1 MRNGWRPLGAL
12 LAAYLAVAACGP
24 GPVTA
29 TATPAATST
38 GPVAV
43 EITDKTLGELQAVM
57 QAQRDALEKRD
68 LKAYQS
74 TFDGQRSALR
84 RCKQESFDIAGRQGV
99 AASAPKIVKV
109 TPYLTTY
116 ARAWSDEGSLGISR
130 IYFRK
135 VEGKWVQSEPS
146 DDEIGPEK
154 HTTVDTID
162 IDYWG
167 IDDDV
172 IDAFG
177 KGTLQARE
185 LVLQNLLS
193 DVRKPFGIRFYPTR
207 QVSGLQGCNVVG
219 FHIPNAAAEDKFIR
233 FFRYWFTPD
242 LKTLSPPTISFI
254 QHEALHWAQDQFSPG
269 ISARLDWWLV
279 EGWPDYIGQSR
290 TTEYKK
296 QTVCLTQAPTFKQLV
311 DGPRSDLP
319 DFPPEDAVRYYAFA
333 NTMVEYLYAQFGGAN
348 AYKQLL
354 TVYKSGV
361 DPKVNYPQVL
371 KVTPEEFYSGWMAFA
386 KKKYC

>member
-1 MRNGWRPLGAL
+1 MRKGLRPLRGLTAVV
-12 LAAYLAVAACGP
+12 LAVAACAP
-24 GPVTA
+24 GPI
-29 TATPAATST
+29 TATPAAS

-43 EITDKTLGELQAVM
+43 EITDKTLAEVQAVM
-57 QAQRDALEKRD
+57 QAQRDAVEKRD

-74 TFDGQRSALR
+74 TFDGQRAALR
-84 RCKQESFDIAGRQGV
+84 RCKGEAFDIAGRVGTGRALQV
-99 AASAPKIVKV
+99 VKV
-109 TPYLTTY
+109 EPYGGIY
-116 ARAWSDEGSLGISR
+116 ARAWIDAGVGFER
-130 IYFRK
+130 YYFRK
-135 VEGKWVQSEPS
+135 VEGRWVQSEPTDS
-146 DDEIGPEK
+146 EVGPEK

-167 IDDDV
+167 IDDDI
-172 IDAFG
+172 IDALG

-185 LVLQNLLS
+185 LVLANLLS

-207 QVSGLQGCNVVG
+207 STAGLQACNVVG
-219 FHIPNAAAEDKFIR
+219 FHIPNAAADDKFIR
-233 FFRYWFTPD
+233 FFRYGFMPD
-242 LKTLSPPTISFI
+242 LKALSPATISFI

-290 TTEYKK
+290 STEYKK
-296 QTVCLTQAPTFKQLV
+296 ATICGTPTPTFKQLV

-354 TVYKSGV
+354 TVYKTGV

-371 KVTPEEFYSGWMAFA
+371 KVTPEDFYSGWIAFA

>member
-1 MRNGWRPLGAL
+1 MRKGRRL
-12 LAAYLAVAACGP
+12 LRGLIGVSLAVAACAP

-29 TATPAATST
+29 TASPAAT
-38 GPVAV
+38 GPEAV
-43 EITDKTLGELQAVM
+43 EVTDKTLGEIQAVM
-57 QAQRDALEKRD
+57 TAQHDALEKRD
-68 LKAYQS
+68 LKAYQT
-74 TFDGQRSALR
+74 TFDGQRGALR
-84 RCKQESFDIAGRQGV
+84 RCKQESFDVAGRVGTSP
-99 AASAPKIVKV
+99 SAFKVIKV

-116 ARAWSDEGSLGISR
+116 ARAWVDEGSIGVSR
-130 IYFRK
+130 YYFRK
-135 VEGKWVQSEPS
+135 TEGRWIQSEPTDS
-146 DDEIGPEK
+146 EVGPEK

-172 IDAFG
+172 IDALG

-207 QVSGLQGCNVVG
+207 STQGVQGCNVVG
-219 FHIPNAAAEDKFIR
+219 FHIPNAAADDKFIR

-242 LKTLSPPTISFI
+242 LKLLSPPTISFI

-290 TTEYKK
+290 TEAYKRA
-296 QTVCLTQAPTFKQLV
+296 TVCNSPTPTFKQLV

-371 KVTPEEFYSGWMAFA
+371 KVTPEDFYSGWMAFA